1 MLSCNAIHHL
11 QDGGVRKMR
20 NKYVR
25 AIVPSILAILIGIT
39 GNVFFSD
46 MGTTWGTIALCVF
59 AICLIVE
66 IALTVYYVKSD
77 EEEKDLMQNKDDE
90 IKKLSNELEE
100 EKRLK
105 NLFSGLLEDLNTCY
119 NSSAEKIYS
128 LVDNAKKTQTID
140 LHIWNYHNITDFVCT
155 ELYKLVKNLAE
166 KGGDFSV
173 SYIARQ
179 PNPDNDKT
187 EYLMFSYYGSE
198 TAKPHLYNYS
208 ISKKNAEQYYFGK
221 LFKKDNPSVSY
232 LMDAQEVAANFYYSD
247 ASDKGK
253 YSQYIGIPVFC
264 SGNHMIGLLQ
274 VVAHRGSKIAE
285 SRSEAEELV
294 NKYIMSYANFILF
307 AEKVQ
312 KGITFV
318 PTK

>member
-1 MLSCNAIHHL
+1 
-11 QDGGVRKMR
+11 MR

-39 GNVFFSD
+39 GNVFFAD

-66 IALTVYYVKSD
+66 IVLTVYYVKSD
-77 EEEKDLMQNKDDE
+77 KEEKDLIQNKDDE
-90 IKKLSNELEE
+90 IKKLSNELKE

-173 SYIARQ
+173 SYIATQ
-179 PNPDNDKT
+179 NNPKNGKID
-187 EYLMFSYYGSE
+187 YLMFSYDGSE
-198 TAKPHLYNYS
+198 KAKPYLYNHS
-208 ISKKNAEQYYFGK
+208 IPQKLAKNYYFAKMFKKN
-221 LFKKDNPSVSY
+221 NPAVSY
-232 LMDAQEVAANFYYSD
+232 LMDAQTVSDHFYYSNPIE
-247 ASDKGK
+247 KGK

-264 SGNHMIGLLQ
+264 SGHHMIGLLQ
-274 VVAHRGSKIAE
+274 VIAHRGSVIAE
-285 SRSEAEELV
+285 DLATAEQLV
-294 NKYIMSYANFILF
+294 NKYIMGYANLILF
-307 AEKVQ
+307 AEKIQ
-312 KGITFV
+312 KGITFI
-318 PTK
+318 P